1 MAQDG
6 YPEAIVPAGD
16 DVSPAAEEGA
26 DAAAGGGARTH
37 QEAGADAQAEDV
49 WLEAYQRLMVV
60 AWMGVERKT
69 EAD

>member
-6 YPEAIVPAGD
+6 YPEVIVPAGD

-26 DAAAGGGARTH
+26 DASAGGGARLH

-49 WLEAYQRLMVV
+49 WLEARQRLMVV